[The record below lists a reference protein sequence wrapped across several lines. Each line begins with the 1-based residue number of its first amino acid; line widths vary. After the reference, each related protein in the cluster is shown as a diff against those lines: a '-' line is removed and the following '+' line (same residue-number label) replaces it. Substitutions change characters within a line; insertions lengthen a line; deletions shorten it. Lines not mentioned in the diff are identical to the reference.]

1 MRDAWQQQQQQQY
14 FIDALL
20 NLVKRQKKTD
30 T

>member
-1 MRDAWQQQQQQQY
+1 MRDAWQQQQQY

>member
-1 MRDAWQQQQQQQY
+1 MRDAWQQQQQQY